1 MQHKSSAIEPAI
13 EPEGVFGALFVVFLL
28 GAVVFSATDNVAGQP
43 EEWGDFTTVQIF
55 VDSGDS
61 PLAAYQLIFEDMRR
75 SVRIVGIEGGEH
87 AAFKTPPYYDAK
99 AMQQDRVILAAFNT
113 GDALPTG
120 KTRVAVVHLQKKI
133 GAEPD
138 YRLELQARPALTEK
152 RYPSR
157 FRFRKGPIDN
167 GTKVLRFHLRCAVS
181 GAVGVW

>member
-1 MQHKSSAIEPAI
+1 MTANLARKRTTTMQHKSSSIEPAI

-61 PLAAYQLIFEDMRR
+61 PLAAYQLIFKDMCR

-138 YRLELQARPALTEK
+138 YRFELQAAA
-152 RYPSR
+152 SV
-157 FRFRKGPIDN
+157 N
-167 GTKVLRFHLRCAVS
+167 GKEIPVKIQVQERDDR
-181 GAVGVW
+181 